1 MDSVCAKVMALVAQ
15 QALASQE
22 PAPPPA
28 PSVVVAAVAAAE
40 PVRVADEIQKLF
52 ELKEKGALTQEEFD
66 QQKAAVLAA

>member
-15 QALASQE
+15 QELASQE
-22 PAPPPA
+22 PARPTA
-28 PSVVVAAVAAAE
+28 PSVVVAAVAPAE